1 MAYLTELN
9 GALMIAMFV
18 LIGVAIVFA
27 TLGIARLLAPRQL
40 NDTKLSVYECG
51 EIPET
56 DTDVQFN
63 VNYYLFAIMFVI
75 FDVEIAFFFPWAT
88 AFDALGLYG
97 VIAVAVFVFLLLD
110 GLLYAWLRG
119 VLKWVY

>member
-1 MAYLTELN
+1 MEYISELN
-9 GALMIAMFV
+9 GALMIAVFV
-18 LIGVAIVFA
+18 IVGVAIVFA
-27 TLGIARLLAPRQL
+27 TLGIARLLAPRHL
-40 NDTKLSVYECG
+40 NETKLSVYECG

-56 DTDVQFN
+56 DTDVQLN

-75 FDVEIAFFFPWAT
+75 FDVEIAFFFPWAV

-97 VIAVAVFVFLLLD
+97 VIAVAVFVILLLD
-110 GLLYAWLRG
+110 GLLYAWLKG

>member
-1 MAYLTELN
+1 MEYMLELN
-9 GALMIAMFV
+9 GALLIAIFV
-18 LIGVAIVFA
+18 LLGTAIVFA
-27 TLGIARLLAPRQL
+27 TLGIARLIAPRHL
-40 NDTKLSVYECG
+40 SETKLSVYECG
-51 EIPET
+51 EVPET

-75 FDVEIAFFFPWAT
+75 FDVEIALFFPWAV

-97 VIAVAVFVFLLLD
+97 VIVVAIFVFLLLD
-110 GLLYAWLRG
+110 GLLYAWLKG